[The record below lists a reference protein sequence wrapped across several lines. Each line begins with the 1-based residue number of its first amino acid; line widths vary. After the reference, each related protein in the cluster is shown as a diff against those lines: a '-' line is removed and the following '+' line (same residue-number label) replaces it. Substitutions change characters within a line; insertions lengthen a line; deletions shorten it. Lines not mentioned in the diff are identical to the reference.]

1 MKAAFRETVPILHKG
16 TLQTIQI
23 AVILLIF
30 VWVVEVLFFAHMAW
44 FAIQHN
50 LIVSPVQ
57 RLGATT
63 LVVIIG
69 GWLVLKAGLTVCLAF
84 RQNWAR
90 YVELLLTV
98 CGLMMTIAPSINF
111 GHQWKAFVTFGL
123 LDFANVAAT
132 LLLFVG
138 PANAWFKRASTRSA

>member
-1 MKAAFRETVPILHKG
+1 MKAAFRESVPILHKG
-16 TLQTIQI
+16 TPKTIQI
-23 AVILLIF
+23 AVILLVL
-30 VWVVEVLFFAHMAW
+30 VWVVDVLFFAQMAW

-50 LIVSPVQ
+50 LIITPVQ

-63 LVVIIG
+63 LVIIFG

-98 CGLMMTIAPSINF
+98 CGLMVTIDGLIKSGHAWKTSVSF
-111 GHQWKAFVTFGL
+111 GA
-123 LDFANVAAT
+123 LDFANVAAM
-132 LLLFVG
+132 LFLFVG

>member
-1 MKAAFRETVPILHKG
+1 MKAAFRKTVPILHKG
-16 TLQTIQI
+16 TSKTIQT
-23 AVILLIF
+23 AVILLIL
-30 VWVVEVLFFAHMAW
+30 VWVVEVLFFAQMAW
-44 FAIQHN
+44 FMIQHN

-63 LVVIIG
+63 LVVMIG
-69 GWLVLKAGLTVCLAF
+69 GWLVLKVGLAVCLAF

-98 CGLMMTIAPSINF
+98 CGLMMTIDGLIKSGPD
-111 GHQWKAFVTFGL
+111 WKPFVTYGA

-138 PANAWFKRASTRSA
+138 PANAWFGRISTPSA